1 MDDKHATR
9 PGADDSKDE
18 EERQVSREP
27 EAKTL
32 KARDAAEDEHLRQED
47 PGEALERDR
56 LQNYLNAGS
65 LNS

>member
-1 MDDKHATR
+1 MDDKHRSR
-9 PGADDSKDE
+9 PDAEEDE
-18 EERQVSREP
+18 AEHQVSREP
-27 EAKTL
+27 EAKTP

-47 PGEALERDR
+47 PGEALERDK